1 MAQGE
6 KETRTE
12 VVKAFSLFAGAD
24 SGGAQSDVITIESLE
39 MIAKEIGENMTR
51 EELAEML
58 RAAAHDPK
66 EQDPR
71 KLLVFE
77 DDFLRLM
84 KKAALY

>member
-1 MAQGE
+1 
-6 KETRTE
+6 
-12 VVKAFSLFAGAD
+12 
-24 SGGAQSDVITIESLE
+24 
-39 MIAKEIGENMTR
+39 MTR

-66 EQDPR
+66 ETDPR

-84 KKAALY
+84 KKASLFD